1 MSLMDKIPKPPRL
14 EKFCFMFDLYLSVKY
29 TSYLLIILWAI
40 YAIGVIVDIGGGNMI
55 WGIIWTLI
63 NIGGFLGV
71 VYGMNKNNRT
81 YLVPALILCVL
92 AVVEAH
98 GQLGRRPVPLW
109 QRVPCVLRRA
119 QAVLPKAGH

>member
-29 TSYLLIILWAI
+29 TSYILILIWVV
-40 YAIGVIVDIGGGNMI
+40 YAISVILSFGGGGNMI

-81 YLVPALILCVL
+81 FLVPALVLCVL
-92 AVVEAH
+92 AVVIGVINGIINFAT
-98 GQLGRRPVPLW
+98 L
-109 QRVPCVLRRA
+109 A
-119 QAVLPKAGH
+119 IFS